1 VAARAPAAGAT
12 DIEEEGA
19 IPALGT
25 PLRVWLVGRTQF
37 LPPAEVGWYERDGQ
51 RGQWTSDAASPGE
64 ALIELAGRA
73 CYESWSK
80 PNPKTAKNPDY
91 IRHIL
96 DVGHLSVIEHAIATF
111 YIVGATRALTHELV
125 RHRHLSFSQRSTRY
139 VDESEANMIP
149 PAIVAGNPE
158 ALKAFEDAA
167 STAKVKYEE
176 IRKALQKDPAI
187 TAIEDRTARRKA
199 LREAARSVLPNATE
213 TRIVVTGN
221 LRAWRHFI
229 RMRATAFADPEIRA
243 LAVEILRQL
252 KQVYPATLQDYE
264 VVQENEVDVAR
275 STLTWD

>member
-1 VAARAPAAGAT
+1 MNRASFPAT
-12 DIEEEGA
+12 SMEEEGA
-19 IPALGT
+19 IPALGKE
-25 PLRVWLVGRTQF
+25 LRVWLVGRTQF
-37 LPPAEVGWYERDGQ
+37 LPPAEVGWFERDGQ
-51 RGQWTSDAASPGE
+51 RGQWASDAASPGE
-64 ALIELAGRA
+64 ALIEMAGRA

-80 PNPKTAKNPDY
+80 PNAHTAKNEDY

-149 PAIVAGNPE
+149 PAIVAGNPD
-158 ALKAFEDAA
+158 ALRAFQDAA
-167 STAKVKYEE
+167 STAKTKYEE

-213 TRIVVTGN
+213 TRLVVTGN

-229 RMRATAFADPEIRA
+229 RMRATAFADPEIRK
-243 LAVEILRQL
+243 LAVEILKQL
-252 KQVYPATLQDYE
+252 KGAYPSTLQDYE
-264 VVQENEVDVAR
+264 TVTENGVEIAK
-275 STLTWD
+275 SALTWD

>member
-1 VAARAPAAGAT
+1 MM
-12 DIEEEGA
+12 EEEGA
-19 IPALGT
+19 IPALGKE
-25 PLRVWLVGRTQF
+25 LRVWLVGRTMF
-37 LPPAEVGWYERDGQ
+37 APPHDVGWYEREGQ
-51 RGQWTSDAASPGE
+51 RVQWMSDAANDGE

-80 PNPKTAKNPDY
+80 PNPNTAKNADY

-96 DVGHLSVIEHAIATF
+96 DVGHLSVIEHAVATF

-139 VDESEANMIP
+139 VDESEANMNP
-149 PAIVAGNPE
+149 PEVVAGNPE
-158 ALKAFEDAA
+158 ALKAFEEAA
-167 STAKVKYEE
+167 ATAKAKYEE
-176 IRKALQKDPAI
+176 IKKALQKDPRI

-229 RMRATAFADPEIRA
+229 RMRATAFADPEIRR
-243 LAVEILRQL
+243 LAVEVLRQL
-252 KQVYPATLQDYE
+252 KQAYPATLQDYE
-264 VVQENEVDVAR
+264 IVTENAVEVAK